1 MSIAGFGRAFG
12 AGVLALVASTS
23 LALAH
28 GVKTRSLEIVH
39 PWAHETA
46 APGGDAVVSMRI
58 RNVGERPDRL
68 VGATSPAADSVEIVS
83 ATPVAPAK
91 PAAAAAPPPPTIPI
105 PPGAVT
111 ELARTGAHL
120 VMKGLKAR
128 LTAYA
133 MVPVTLRFERAGAV
147 AIEVMIEEKATDDPH
162 AGHE

>member
-1 MSIAGFGRAFG
+1 MSIAGFGRAIP
-12 AGVLALVASTS
+12 AGVLVLVAGTS
-23 LALAH
+23 LAAAH
-28 GVKTRSLEIVH
+28 GIKTRSLEIVH

-58 RNVGERPDRL
+58 RNVGKRPDRL

-91 PAAAAAPPPPTIPI
+91 PAAPAPPTISV

-111 ELARTGAHL
+111 ELGRTGAHL

-133 MVPVTLRFERAGAV
+133 LVPVTLRFERAGAV
-147 AIEVMIEEKATDDPH
+147 AIEVMVEEKATDDPH
-162 AGHE
+162 AGHK

>member
-1 MSIAGFGRAFG
+1 MCIAGFGRAFG
-12 AGVLALVASTS
+12 ASVLALVAGTS
-23 LALAH
+23 LTAAH

-58 RNVGERPDRL
+58 RNVGKRPDRL

-91 PAAAAAPPPPTIPI
+91 PAAPTPPPTIPI
-105 PPGAVT
+105 PQGAVS
-111 ELARTGAHL
+111 ELGRNGAHL

-133 MVPVTLRFERAGAV
+133 LVPVTLRFERAGAV